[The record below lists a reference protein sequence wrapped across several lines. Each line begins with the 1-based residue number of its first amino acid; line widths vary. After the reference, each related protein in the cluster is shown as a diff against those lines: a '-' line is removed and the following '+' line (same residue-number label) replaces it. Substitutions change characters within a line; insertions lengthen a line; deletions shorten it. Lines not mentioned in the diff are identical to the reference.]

1 MILCSLDFLIMRPA
15 SILAPVFSVVIMLM
29 ALPAEAQVKVNTW
42 SGATFSNFVTGNG
55 GSYTTFTSGAG
66 FETPNFRGGHHF
78 SGDSGVM
85 YHGSSEGAINMY
97 SGGESSSW

>member
-15 SILAPVFSVVIMLM
+15 PMISAAVVLLM
-29 ALPAEAQVKVNTW
+29 TFLFPAQAQVKVNTW

-85 YHGSSEGAINMY
+85 YHGSSGGAINMY